1 MPTTTPTPIQLATQE
16 SVNAQVREMA
26 RQLKAYIDGHTSG
39 VPIISE
45 PVQVDLFR
53 IYQTTLSQDLM
64 DWADDTTETLAQ
76 GNIFCDMKNVRR
88 FIFTVLRSVTT
99 GTEGTMNFLRACP
112 YMDYV
117 SLPALTTLTG
127 STYNYAFNNL
137 PVLQSLSLPSLT
149 TLTGSTYNYAFQN
162 LPVLQSLSL
171 PSLTTLTAISNYA
184 FQSNASLESVSLPML
199 SAVGTSNVGNYRLF
213 ASCPN
218 LIDITIGHVSGDL
231 NVGSVTDNNFTQR
244 VLRGWSPTNVLAD
257 TTKKATMNANIRN
270 HIAANFYDYSGASG
284 THTVTFAAAVY
295 NALEAETLAAFT
307 DKGWTVTSA

>member
-1 MPTTTPTPIQLATQE
+1 MATNNSSVLLATQD
-16 SVNAQVREMA
+16 SVDAQVREMA

-45 PVQVDLFR
+45 PVQFDLNR
-53 IYQTTLSQDLM
+53 IYQTTYPQDLM

-99 GTEGTMNFLRACP
+99 GTEGIMHFLQSCP

-117 SLPALTTLTG
+117 SLP
-127 STYNYAFNNL
+127 
-137 PVLQSLSLPSLT
+137 SLT
-149 TLTGSTYNYAFQN
+149 TLTASGNNYAFYN

-171 PSLTTLTAISNYA
+171 PSLTTLTANYANYAISN
-184 FQSNASLESVSLPML
+184 NASLLTVSLPKL
-199 SAVGTSNVGNYRLF
+199 SAVGTGTLTNYRMF

-231 NVGSVTDNNFTQR
+231 NIGSVTDANFTQR
-244 VLRGWSPTNVLAD
+244 VLRAWSPTNVLAD
-257 TTKKATMNANIRN
+257 STKIAQMNENIRIN
-270 HIAANFYDYSGASG
+270 IAANFYDYSGTS
-284 THTVTFAAAVY
+284 TTKTVVFSAAVY
-295 NALEAETLAAFT
+295 AVLEAATLSAFT
-307 DKGWTVTSA
+307 SKNWTVASA

>member
-1 MPTTTPTPIQLATQE
+1 MPTTTPTPILLATQD
-16 SVNAQVREMA
+16 SVDAQVREMA

-45 PVQVDLFR
+45 PVQFDLNR
-53 IYQTTLSQDLM
+53 IYQTTYPQDLM

-99 GTEGTMNFLRACP
+99 GTETNMHFLQSCP

-117 SLPALTTLTG
+117 SLPSLTTLTATSG
-127 STYNYAFNNL
+127 NAYIYAFYNL
-137 PVLQSLSLPSLT
+137 PVLQSLYLDSLT
-149 TLTGSTYNYAFQN
+149 TLEGDHNY
-162 LPVLQSLSL
+162 
-171 PSLTTLTAISNYA
+171 AISN
-184 FQSNASLESVSLPML
+184 NASLLTVRLPKL
-199 SAVGTSNVGNYRLF
+199 SAVGTYTLTNYRMF

-231 NVGSVTDNNFTQR
+231 NVGSVTDANFTQR

-257 TTKKATMNANIRN
+257 STKIAQMNENIRIN
-270 HIAANFYDYSGASG
+270 IAANFYDYSGTS
-284 THTVTFAAAVY
+284 TTKTVVFSAAVY
-295 NALEAETLAAFT
+295 AVLEAATLSAFT
-307 DKGWTVTSA
+307 SKNWTVASA